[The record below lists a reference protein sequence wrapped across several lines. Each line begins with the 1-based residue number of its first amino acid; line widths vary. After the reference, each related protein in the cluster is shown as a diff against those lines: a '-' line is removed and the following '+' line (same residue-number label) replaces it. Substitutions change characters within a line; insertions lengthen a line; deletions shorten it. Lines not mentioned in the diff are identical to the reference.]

1 MPFRIS
7 IAGLLGLIFFIAVAF
22 ASLHEA
28 TDPWA
33 KAMLSLA
40 IAAFGV
46 ALLGLLF
53 RRGVHRATW
62 TGFFVFG
69 AGYLTLCCGPW
80 CDTHIMPRLVTTIPI
95 DDDYL
100 RMDYAPRRIGEK
112 VWASSGPGD
121 PFVEGEVFDI
131 STGPVRQFHVA
142 TVLRTTA
149 RYGPRQLRAISL
161 DAYRQL
167 CHADWSLLFA
177 LIGGIIARTFA
188 SRDGSPT
195 EAPGG

>member
-7 IAGLLGLIFFIAVAF
+7 IAGLLVLILFVAVVF

-33 KAMLSLA
+33 KAMLTLA

-53 RRGVHRATW
+53 RRGVQRATW

-69 AGYLTLCCGPW
+69 AGYLALCCGPW
-80 CDTHIMPRLVTTIPI
+80 CDTHIMPRLLTTTPI

-100 RMDYAPRRIGEK
+100 RMDYAPKRIGER

-121 PFVEGEVFDI
+121 PFTEGEVFDI
-131 STGPVRQFHVA
+131 SAGPGKQFHIA
-142 TVLRTTA
+142 TVRGTTA
-149 RYGPRQLRAISL
+149 RYGPTQLRAISL
-161 DAYRQL
+161 EAYRLL
-167 CHADWSLLFA
+167 CHSDWSLLFA
-177 LIGGIIARTFA
+177 VIGAGIARYLA
-188 SRDGSPT
+188 VRDRTAEQSSP
-195 EAPGG
+195 